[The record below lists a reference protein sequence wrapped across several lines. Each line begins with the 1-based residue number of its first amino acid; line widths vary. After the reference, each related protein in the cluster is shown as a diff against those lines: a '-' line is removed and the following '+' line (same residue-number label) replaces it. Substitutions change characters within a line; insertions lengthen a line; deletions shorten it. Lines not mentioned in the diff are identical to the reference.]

1 MEKFDYE
8 KPELIGFKEF
18 KDTIVHGAS
27 CGGEVEDIM
36 PCICG
41 VVSGDVP

>member
-27 CGGEVEDIM
+27 CLNEGSDLF
-36 PCICG
+36 PCACG
-41 VVSGDVP
+41 TVSNDVP